1 MMSPD
6 PITVAVIQGA
16 LDGIAIEMGHKLMRM
31 AHSSIIRE
39 SEDFGAAILNAR
51 AEQWC
56 ESIHSTPLQSG
67 PMPGY
72 LRGIFAAFERRGEV
86 FRPGD
91 VIMHNDP
98 YGGASHGPDV
108 AFVVP
113 IFVGGEL
120 VAFSGVAAHHV
131 DIGAMSP
138 GSSGIVE
145 AIDAYAEGLQFKAIK
160 VVDRGVSND
169 AVWQLLR
176 DNLRVSHIV
185 IGDMQAQIAAAEIGA
200 RRFEDLVGRFGL
212 ATVLASGDIIL
223 DQSERLMRAAIA
235 RLPDGV
241 YRAQTTLDGFLDSPD
256 PRHRDLRLAVAI
268 TVAGESIQVDL
279 AGTSPQLDDRPLNM
293 PLVGTVDCAVWLTLK
308 SVLLDEA
315 VHGRAPHNSG
325 LIRAIEI
332 RAPLGSLANPK
343 FPAPTIARACAGN
356 HLADT
361 VMKALGQC
369 MPEGISAGIGAPKGV
384 AFTGHD
390 GDEHWVHLEVF
401 EGAYGGRY
409 GKDGMDS
416 VDTLYVNTRNNPV
429 EDIEI
434 HAPLRVE
441 RYELREDSAGPGR
454 WRGGFG
460 SVRAFR
466 MLTDGGLSVEG
477 DGHAH
482 KPWPFAGG
490 EPGTTSGLVLRR
502 ASGETASLPSK
513 VSYRRATAGDLLTVI
528 GGSGGGYGPA
538 ILREMEAVLAD
549 VEDGLVSAEAALRD
563 YAVVIRD
570 GRIDRSATQVVRA
583 ERGAPLVKS
592 GEYEIRLERL
602 DPAAFAPFGIVLDID
617 AFAGRP
623 IDVGQGAPIAFE
635 TRETPAL
642 LHVRFAT
649 AEPVFDLVERHL
661 YTDQAFVPL
670 EPKPVIMT
678 AGLESKPEAMR
689 AFLLD
694 GRHGV
699 ILRAGV
705 WHSLPRYPVEP
716 GGALFLMA
724 TGKETEA
731 ELRAHEAG
739 AGELTRTE
747 MASLANDRYARAR
760 VVDRDGLLAAGR

>member
-1 MMSPD
+1 MSTPD
-6 PITVAVIQGA
+6 PVTVAVIQGA
-16 LDGIAIEMGHKLMRM
+16 LEGIAIEMGHKLMRM

-39 SEDFGAAILNAR
+39 SEDFGTAILNIR
-51 AEQWC
+51 GEQLC

-72 LRGIFAAFERRGEV
+72 VRGILRAFEARGES

-91 VIMHNDP
+91 VVMHNDP

-113 IFVGGEL
+113 IFDGDRL

-160 VVDRGVSND
+160 VIEAGVPNRH
-169 AVWQLLR
+169 VWHLLR

-185 IGDMQAQIAAAEIGA
+185 IGDMQAQIEAAEIGA
-200 RRFEDLVGRFGL
+200 RRFRDLAARYGL
-212 ATVLASGDIIL
+212 ATVLSASDVIL

-235 RLPDGV
+235 KLPDGV
-241 YRAQTTLDGFLDSPD
+241 YRAENFLDGFLDSVD
-256 PRHRDLRLAVAI
+256 PRHRNLRLAVAI
-268 TVAGESIQVDL
+268 TVAGETIDVDL
-279 AGTSPQLDDRPLNM
+279 SGTSPQIDDRPLNM
-293 PLVGTVDCAVWLTLK
+293 PFVGTVDCAVWLTLK

-315 VHGRAPHNSG
+315 VHGPAPHNSG
-325 LIRAIEI
+325 LVRPITI
-332 RAPLGSLANPK
+332 RAPEGSLANPR

-361 VMKALGQC
+361 VMKALGHC
-369 MPEGISAGIGAPKGV
+369 VPERIAAGIGAPKGV

-390 GDEHWVHLEVF
+390 GDRHWVHLEVF

-416 VDTLYVNTRNNPV
+416 VDTLYVNTRNNPI
-429 EDIEI
+429 EDIET
-434 HAPLRVE
+434 HSPLRVE
-441 RYELREDSAGPGR
+441 RYELRENSAGAGR

-460 SVRAFR
+460 SIRAFR

-477 DGHAH
+477 DGQSH
-482 KPWPFAGG
+482 KPWPFDGG
-490 EPGTTSGLVLRR
+490 SPGTTSQLVLQR
-502 ASGETASLPSK
+502 ASGSIESLPSK
-513 VSYRRATAGDLLTVI
+513 VSYRRSTAGDLLTVI
-528 GGSGGGYGPA
+528 GGSGGGYGAPEMRDPA
-538 ILREMEAVLAD
+538 AVLTD
-549 VEDGLVSAEAALRD
+549 IEDGLISAVAALRD
-563 YAVVIRD
+563 YAVVVRD
-570 GRIDRSATQVVRA
+570 GRVDENATAVERAARLTPSADPGDWEVT
-583 ERGAPLVKS
+583 
-592 GEYEIRLERL
+592 LERL
-602 DPAAFAPFGIVLDID
+602 DPTSFAAFGSVLDID
-617 AFAGRP
+617 AFSGRP
-623 IDVGQGAPIAFE
+623 LDVGHGAPIAFE
-635 TRETPAL
+635 AQESPAL

-649 AEPVFDLVERHL
+649 AEPAFDLVERHL
-661 YTDQAFVPL
+661 FTDQGFFPL

-678 AGLESKPEAMR
+678 VGLEAKREAMR

-699 ILRAGV
+699 VLRAGV
-705 WHSLPRYPVEP
+705 WHSLARFPVEP

-724 TGKETEA
+724 TGRETEA

-739 AGELTRTE
+739 VGGLTRTE
-747 MASLANDRYARAR
+747 MVSLADHAYRRVR
-760 VVDRDGLLAAGR
+760 VVDRDGLLSGIG

>member
-1 MMSPD
+1 MTKPD

-72 LRGIFAAFERRGEV
+72 LRGIFTAFERRGEA

-91 VIMHNDP
+91 VVMHNDP

-108 AFVVP
+108 VFVVP
-113 IFVGGEL
+113 IFVDERL
-120 VAFSGVAAHHV
+120 VAFSGIAAHHV

-160 VVDRGVSND
+160 VVNNGVSND

-185 IGDMQAQIAAAEIGA
+185 IGDMQAQIAAAETGA
-200 RRFEDLVGRFGL
+200 RRFEDLVARFGL
-212 ATVLASGDIIL
+212 ETVLASGKIIL

-241 YRAQTTLDGFLDSPD
+241 YRAENALDGFLDSAD
-256 PRHRDLRLAVAI
+256 PRHRDLRIAVAI
-268 TVAGESIQVDL
+268 TVAGDSIDVDL
-279 AGTSPQLDDRPLNM
+279 TGTSQQLDDRPLNM

-308 SVLLDEA
+308 SVLLDET
-315 VHGRAPHNSG
+315 VHGPAPHNSG
-325 LIRAIEI
+325 LVRPISI
-332 RAPLGSLANPK
+332 RAPLGSLANPR

-369 MPEGISAGIGAPKGV
+369 IPEGISAGIGAPKGV

-401 EGAYGGRY
+401 DGAYGGRN

-416 VDTLYVNTRNNPV
+416 VDTLYVNTRNHPI

-441 RYELREDSAGPGR
+441 RYELRENSAGPGR

-490 EPGTTSGLVLRR
+490 EPGTTARLVLRR
-502 ASGETASLPSK
+502 ASGEIASLPSK
-513 VSYRRATAGDLLTVI
+513 VSYRRATAGDLLTVV

-538 ILREMEAVLAD
+538 ILREPAAVLAD
-549 VEDGLVSAEAALRD
+549 VEDGLVSIDAALRD
-563 YAVVIRD
+563 YGVVIHD
-570 GRIDRSATQVVRA
+570 GRVDQAATRAVRSARA
-583 ERGAPLVKS
+583 EPTTSA
-592 GEYEIRLERL
+592 GEYELVLEQL
-602 DPAAFAPFGIVLDID
+602 DPATFAPFGTVLDID

-623 IDVGQGAPIAFE
+623 ADIGHGAQIVFD
-635 TRETPAL
+635 TKETPAL

-649 AEPVFDLVERHL
+649 TDPAFDLVERHL
-661 YTDQAFVPL
+661 FTDQAFVPL
-670 EPKPVIMT
+670 ESKPVIMT
-678 AGLESKPEAMR
+678 AGLEPKPEAMR

-699 ILRAGV
+699 VLRAGV
-705 WHSLPRYPVEP
+705 WHSLPRFPVEP

-739 AGELTRTE
+739 IGELTRTE
-747 MASLANDRYARAR
+747 LVSLANDAYARVR
-760 VVDRDGLLAAGR
+760 VVDRDGLLAAQG